1 VTETTATASVGP
13 PPSPTEVRR
22 VRNPLS
28 AVEIPVVDRFLGDGY
43 VRNVM
48 VMTFGSLALLALFGA
63 LFPESVAGDLSGA
76 VFTGGMV
83 AATARIAAPIVL
95 AALGGIFAEKS
106 GVINIG
112 LEGLLIISAFTSI
125 YVAYVLGDAGILTG
139 GNAQFVGFLAG
150 MLASMLL
157 AFIFG
162 IVCIEYKAD
171 QIIAGLAVWLIA
183 LGLAPFLSTV
193 FFGSVNTPGVG
204 NIGWQYSAA
213 IVTVGTVVAWWTL
226 DHTAFGTHLK
236 AAGENPR
243 ALDTVGV
250 SVSKIRHAGVILS
263 GVFAG
268 AGGSLLALGVGRF
281 GGSGETMVQGKGFIA
296 IVVYL
301 FGNYNPLGAL
311 GAGTL
316 FASLDALQTRLQQL
330 GYGIPSS
337 LVETIPYIVVII
349 VLAFVGRTRIPSAA
363 GDHYETE
370 E

>member
-1 VTETTATASVGP
+1 M
-13 PPSPTEVRR
+13 
-22 VRNPLS
+22 RNPL
-28 AVEIPVVDRFLGDGY
+28 ADVRIPVLDDLIDSEY
-43 VRNVM
+43 VRSLIVGTTA
-48 VMTFGSLALLALFGA
+48 VLGLLGVLGLLFPDTIVGDLALI
-63 LFPESVAGDLSGA
+63 
-76 VFTGGMV
+76 VFSTST
-83 AATARIAAPIVL
+83 AASTARLAAPIVL
-95 AALGGIFAEKS
+95 AGLGGIFAEKS

-139 GNAQFVGFLAG
+139 GNAQFVGFFAG
-150 MLASMLL
+150 VLASVLL
-157 AFIFG
+157 AFVFG
-162 IVCIEYKAD
+162 VVCIEYKAD

-213 IVTVGTVVAWWTL
+213 LVAVGTVVAWWTL

-337 LVETIPYIVVII
+337 LVETIPYVVVII